1 MGSFIADAAGR
12 KAFMEMATKAVKKAI
27 DTANANNLPQAYDAR
42 RPNTSKKRTDTH
54 KQTRI
59 LKKTR
64 IA

>member
-1 MGSFIADAAGR
+1 MGSFIANAAGR
-12 KAFMEMATKAVKKAI
+12 RAFMEMATKAVRKAI
-27 DTANANNLPQAYDAR
+27 DTANANNLPKAYDVR
-42 RPNTSKKRTDTH
+42 HPSTSKKHTDT